1 MISNLIKKNK
11 LIFIAEI
18 GMNHNGNFDLCFEL
32 IRQAKISGAD
42 GVKFQLGWRNK
53 KGEINQITDDVIK
66 KLIKIS
72 KYFDIEL
79 FFSLIDNDA
88 LIKAKKFNFK
98 INKIASRTIKYDF
111 ELAKKIIKLNK
122 DAIVSLGMWNKKGF
136 PFKKN
141 SKIKYLW
148 CKSDYPL
155 YPWNIK
161 NFPKSFSSKN
171 FYGYSDH
178 TVGIDMCLI
187 AICRGAKIIEK
198 HFTLD
203 KSDTTIRDHSLSAT
217 PDEFKNL
224 VALGREIEKKLNFK
238 I

>member
-1 MISNLIKKNK
+1 
-11 LIFIAEI
+11 
-18 GMNHNGNFDLCFEL
+18 MNHNGNFDLSYEL
-32 IRQAKISGAD
+32 IRQAKINGAD
-42 GVKFQLGWRNK
+42 AVKFQLGWRNK
-53 KGEINQITDDVIK
+53 KGEINQITDEIIN

-79 FFSLIDNDA
+79 FFSIIDDDA
-88 LIKAKKFNFK
+88 LIKARRFNFK
-98 INKIASRTIKYDF
+98 TYKIASRTIKYNF

-122 DAIVSLGMWNKKGF
+122 ETIVSLGMWNKRGL
-136 PFKKN
+136 PFKKS

-148 CKSDYPL
+148 CKSEYPL

-161 NFPKSFSSKN
+161 NFPKSFSQKN

-178 TVGIDMCLI
+178 TVGIEMCLI

-203 KSDTTIRDHSLSAT
+203 KSDTTIRDHCLSAT
-217 PDEFKNL
+217 PNEFRNL
-224 VALGREIEKKLNFK
+224 VELGKEIEKKINLK